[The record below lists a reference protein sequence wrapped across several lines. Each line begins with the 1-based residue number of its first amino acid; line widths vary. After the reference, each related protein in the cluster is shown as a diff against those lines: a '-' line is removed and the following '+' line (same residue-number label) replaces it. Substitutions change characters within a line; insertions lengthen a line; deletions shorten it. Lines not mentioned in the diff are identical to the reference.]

1 MSALQK
7 YLKKDYL
14 QKVLICIFGNLIMGI
29 GIALTKMATL
39 GNDPFNGSCMSVS
52 AALNIPY
59 TTYTLLFNTALFVF
73 ELLFGRKYIDFG
85 TLVNWFLV
93 CYVVD
98 FFLPIWEKLVGTP
111 DIFVLRLLILAGGLV
126 VTSFGLAIYQ
136 AADAGVSPYDVIP
149 LMVTDRHPKIPFFVA
164 RVTLDAICT
173 VSIIVCGGIVSIATL
188 ATVFGMGPIV
198 QIFTKLLFPDQKK

>member
-73 ELLFGRKYIDFG
+73 ELLFGRKYIGFG
-85 TLVNWFLV
+85 TFVNWFLV

-111 DIFVLRLLILAGGLV
+111 DIFVGYCYLSKWKRNTDCRWFGWTECRKNKNYELLEYK
-126 VTSFGLAIYQ
+126 TN
-136 AADAGVSPYDVIP
+136 
-149 LMVTDRHPKIPFFVA
+149 FV
-164 RVTLDAICT
+164 
-173 VSIIVCGGIVSIATL
+173 
-188 ATVFGMGPIV
+188 
-198 QIFTKLLFPDQKK
+198 